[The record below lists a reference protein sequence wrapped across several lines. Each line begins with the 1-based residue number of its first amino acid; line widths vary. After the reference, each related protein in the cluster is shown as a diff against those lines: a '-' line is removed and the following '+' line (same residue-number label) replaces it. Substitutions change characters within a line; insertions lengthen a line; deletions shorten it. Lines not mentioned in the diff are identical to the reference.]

1 MATFNAPI
9 AGQSLTGQPKGH
21 PWERP
26 PEISDPEEAIQM
38 HLTRLSEPDLL
49 QSLFSIL
56 DDDEIDIATLT
67 KGILRGSV
75 AKGIHSLDVSLIIA
89 PVIHEYIKQAAK
101 FAGITAEDGFE
112 DKSAKEQQRQS
123 SIASKARKQ
132 LKAMSIS
139 PKEDVQEVVAATE
152 EVVAPKGLMAR
163 GNM

>member
-9 AGQSLTGQPKGH
+9 AGQSLTGEPKGH

-26 PEISDPEEAIQM
+26 PEITDPEEAIQM
-38 HLTRLSEPDLL
+38 HLTRLSEPDMLESVL
-49 QSLFSIL
+49 AVL
-56 DDDEIDIATLT
+56 DDEGVDISTLT
-67 KGILRGSV
+67 KGILRGAVS
-75 AKGIHSLDVSLIIA
+75 KGIHSLDVSLIIA

-101 FAGITAEDGFE
+101 FVGVTAQDGFE

-123 SIASKARKQ
+123 AIASKARKQ

-139 PKEDVQEVVAATE
+139 PKKDAQEVVATTE

-163 GNM
+163 GSM